1 MKLILASASP
11 RRKEL
16 LSYIGYQFEIKVADI
31 NEEVFLNEDPVTYVK
46 RMSQEKCQTISK
58 IFPDAVVVGAD
69 TTVVLDGVILG
80 KPVDKKDAEKML
92 RALSGR
98 AHQVYSAF
106 SIVTPGSVT
115 PRTRSVC
122 TEVVFKEL
130 HADEI
135 HAYLET
141 DEPYDKA
148 GAYAIQGI
156 ASKFIPE
163 IHGSV
168 TNVIGL
174 PLFELEEELN
184 NIKGL
189 FHG

>member
-16 LSYIGYQFEIKVADI
+16 LSYIGYEFEIQVADI

-46 RMSQEKCQTISK
+46 RMSQEKCQTIARN
-58 IFPDAVVVGAD
+58 FTDAVVIGAD
-69 TTVVLDGVILG
+69 TIVVLEGDILG
-80 KPVDKKDAEKML
+80 KPIDKKDAEKML

-98 AHQVYSAF
+98 VHQVYSAF
-106 SIVTPGSVT
+106 SIITPGSGI

-122 TEVVFKEL
+122 TEVFFKEL
-130 HADEI
+130 HEDEI
-135 HAYLET
+135 HTYLEI

-148 GAYAIQGI
+148 GAYAIQGV

-174 PLFELEEELN
+174 PLFELEEELKT
-184 NIKGL
+184 IEGL